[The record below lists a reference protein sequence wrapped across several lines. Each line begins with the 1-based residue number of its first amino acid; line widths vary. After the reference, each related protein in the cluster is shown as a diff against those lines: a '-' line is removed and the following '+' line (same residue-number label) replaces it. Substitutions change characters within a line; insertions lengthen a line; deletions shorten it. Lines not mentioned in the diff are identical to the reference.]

1 MKGIYLFRF
10 FLVAI
15 IITFFIEKFYQL
27 NLIHDKSYYSNAFN
41 FFNNAEMAT
50 KQLVKF
56 KAQKI
61 LEYVLLLALVVLSKR
76 FLFQKICATQKWH
89 LSVLIAIVVSIII
102 GSSVAFLIDFFNP
115 FYFLNTHSS
124 PIKVTNISLF
134 AHLIIRQTTH
144 VFLAISLSFLVA
156 EVERIIKPDLS
167 KVNLS
172 LKALDFRFWVSQY
185 SIHFILSFIILQYAL
200 APFKSQ
206 LLFFAPWAL
215 AASLLFCVISYI
227 MIDAFVEKTSLDFSK
242 PIAKFSRTILA
253 SVGILSLLYFSAE
266 LNLSFGNRW
275 LTVTMNPI
283 WIITGIMYLIV
294 FISTLSCFYIFSKSV
309 RKALAKEEKFEE
321 QNSELTLLKSQINP
335 HFLFNSLNTVYGLAL
350 NEESPKTAHAVQQ
363 LSEMMRFMLHENT
376 AEKIELK
383 KEVEYLKNFIE
394 LQKLRLDQNQNIQLD
409 IEIDDACEGEIAPML
424 LIPFVENAFKHGISL
439 KEPSWIKIRLSC
451 ADKKVHLNVHNSVH
465 KRLDDP
471 EIGKSGIGQENVRKR
486 LAILYPQKHLFQLY
500 DAEDNYEANIKI
512 DLS

>member
-1 MKGIYLFRF
+1 MKGVYLFRF

-15 IITFFIEKFYQL
+15 LVTFFTEKFFQL
-27 NLIHDKSYYSNAFN
+27 NLIHDKSYYSNAFD
-41 FFNNAEMAT
+41 FLQNAELASQ
-50 KQLVKF
+50 QLAKF
-56 KAQKI
+56 KSQKI
-61 LEYVLLLALVVLSKR
+61 LEYLLLLVLVILSKR

-89 LSVLIAIVVSIII
+89 LSVLIAIVISIIM
-102 GSSVAFLIDFFNP
+102 GSSVAVLIDFFNP

-134 AHLIIRQTTH
+134 SHLIIRQSTH

-275 LTVTMNPI
+275 LTVTMNPM
-283 WIITGIMYLIV
+283 WIITGIMYL
-294 FISTLSCFYIFSKSV
+294 
-309 RKALAKEEKFEE
+309 
-321 QNSELTLLKSQINP
+321 NP
-335 HFLFNSLNTVYGLAL
+335 LG
-350 NEESPKTAHAVQQ
+350 
-363 LSEMMRFMLHENT
+363 
-376 AEKIELK
+376 
-383 KEVEYLKNFIE
+383 
-394 LQKLRLDQNQNIQLD
+394 
-409 IEIDDACEGEIAPML
+409 EIDFI
-424 LIPFVENAFKHGISL
+424 
-439 KEPSWIKIRLSC
+439 
-451 ADKKVHLNVHNSVH
+451 
-465 KRLDDP
+465 
-471 EIGKSGIGQENVRKR
+471 
-486 LAILYPQKHLFQLY
+486 
-500 DAEDNYEANIKI
+500 
-512 DLS
+512 